1 MWWLYA
7 QCSPSPMHPPPEV
20 VCDFLCSSFQE
31 RGREEALVLQ
41 LREKDELILQL
52 QAELVRGTL

>member
-7 QCSPSPMHPPPEV
+7 QCSLSPVYPPEV

-31 RGREEALVLQ
+31 PGREEALVLQ

-52 QAELVRGTL
+52 QAELVRCTL